1 MKVFHRDN
9 RNSPTYQISPPK
21 GGGPWGEGYNWN
33 PQQGYYFTYEIHMAF
48 IALLATLQAIL
59 LLWFVMILRLTIR
72 VIRGAHA
79 EDDRSD
85 GEDEMKGED
94 EKEEAEDVASLS
106 VANGNIPSTSNGM
119 AYSNG
124 IHQRKTA
131 G

>member
-1 MKVFHRDN
+1 M
-9 RNSPTYQISPPK
+9 SSPK

-33 PQQGYYFTYEIHMAF
+33 PQHGYYFTYEVHMAF

-59 LLWFVMILRLTIR
+59 LLWFVMIIRLAIR
-72 VIRGAHA
+72 VIRGAPA

-85 GEDEMKGED
+85 NEDEMEEED
-94 EKEEAEDVASLS
+94 GKEEAEDVVSLS
-106 VANGNIPSTSNGM
+106 VTNGNIPSTSNGM

-124 IHQRKTA
+124 IHQRKMA